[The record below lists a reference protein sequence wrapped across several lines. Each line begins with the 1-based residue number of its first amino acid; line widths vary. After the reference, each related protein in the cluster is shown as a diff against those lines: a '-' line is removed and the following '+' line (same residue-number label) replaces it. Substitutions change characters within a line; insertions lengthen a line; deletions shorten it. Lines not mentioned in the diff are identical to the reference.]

1 LGFLLTLLY
10 VIVVYVRPQEFVA
23 DIQGWPI
30 LSYLAPL
37 CIAAVF
43 LEGSF
48 TAEKFRRSALNWF
61 IILFWGSLVM
71 SHVANFW
78 LGGAIQA
85 FDKFSKVAVLYF
97 LILFTVDSWKRL
109 RIFMWLMILLA
120 TFLAVQ
126 AIVQFYTGEG
136 LVGGQA
142 SLREGDIMQARGIG
156 IFDDPNDLALNI
168 VPMVSF
174 LLPTFHK
181 GFLSRTWVTGI
192 LFLIPMITGIAYTR
206 SRGGILG
213 LAAVG
218 WYYLH
223 QRVGRVAGVVGLL
236 LVLSMLMAI
245 PRMDQLSA
253 QEDSAR
259 ARLDHWSY
267 GLGLLRN
274 HPLFGVGMDRFLD
287 DYTHTAHNSF
297 VLVVAEAGIVG
308 GFIWVA
314 MVFGSL
320 RDLRLARLEGR
331 APPFVENLSHSLV
344 GAWLGWMVCAFFLS
358 QTYKFLS
365 FIIMAMS
372 VAVLNA
378 LARDGIEIDNAW
390 GAKQWGNTLA
400 LTGVVV
406 VMLHLA
412 IKVLWSFAQD

>member
-1 LGFLLTLLY
+1 LGFFLTLLY
-10 VIVVYVRPQEFVA
+10 VIIIYIRPQEFWTA
-23 DIQGWPI
+23 IQGWPI
-30 LSYLAPL
+30 LNYLAPF

-48 TAEKFRRSALNWF
+48 TAVKFKRSALNWLVL
-61 IILFWGSLVM
+61 LFWLSLVM
-71 SHVANFW
+71 SHLANFW
-78 LGGAIQA
+78 FGGAVQA

-97 LILFTVDSWKRL
+97 LILFTVDSWHRL

-142 SLREGDIMQARGIG
+142 SLREGAILQARGIG

-168 VPMVSF
+168 VPMVAF
-174 LLPTFHK
+174 LLPAFHK
-181 GFLSRTWVTGI
+181 GFLSRTWLTGI
-192 LFLIPMITGIAYTR
+192 LFLIPMVTGIAYTR

-223 QRVGRVAGVVGLL
+223 QRVGRVAGVAGLL
-236 LVLSMLMAI
+236 LVLSLLMAI
-245 PRMDQLSA
+245 PRMEQISA

-267 GLGLLRN
+267 GLGLLKN
-274 HPLFGVGMDRFLD
+274 SPLFGVGMDRFLD

-297 VLVVAEAGIVG
+297 VLVVAEAGLVG
-308 GFIWVA
+308 GIIWMA

-320 RDLRLARLEGR
+320 RELRLARLAER
-331 APPFVENLSHSLV
+331 APPFMENLAHSLV
-344 GAWLGWMVCAFFLS
+344 GAWVGWLVCAFFLS

-378 LARDGIEIDNAW
+378 MAREGIEVNNAW
-390 GAKQWGNTLA
+390 RPKQWGMVLG
-400 LTGVVV
+400 LTAGAIVV
-406 VMLHLA
+406 LHLA
-412 IKVLWSFAQD
+412 VSVLWRFAQD